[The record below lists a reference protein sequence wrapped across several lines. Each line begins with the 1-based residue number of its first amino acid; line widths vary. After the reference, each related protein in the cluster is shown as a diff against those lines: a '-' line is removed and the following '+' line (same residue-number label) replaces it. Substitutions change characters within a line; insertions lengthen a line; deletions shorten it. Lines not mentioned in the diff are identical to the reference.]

1 MNKLNHWRRNPMD
14 NNPLHFF
21 LKIFCREDIGY
32 LANVDRAKK
41 YLIKQEKRLRIL
53 SVRDPVRANC
63 VFKCIMQRSK
73 LLKMLEI
80 KSEIK
85 SKQDMLRLAPIILK
99 KIEKKG
105 PELQRSIIIKS
116 VSRGK
121 KEISLI
127 DLFLIFLLSFL
138 LSVFILQITDSPHMI
153 EKTLEISAPE
163 IKTKEAG

>member
-1 MNKLNHWRRNPMD
+1 
-14 NNPLHFF
+14 
-21 LKIFCREDIGY
+21 
-32 LANVDRAKK
+32 
-41 YLIKQEKRLRIL
+41 
-53 SVRDPVRANC
+53 
-63 VFKCIMQRSK
+63 
-73 LLKMLEI
+73 MLEI